1 MTDQTPDPLPGA
13 RPEPRPRTDHEH
25 LTSSFP
31 TLPEHT
37 IHEPLAA
44 EPATR
49 RIHQYG
55 LMMALA
61 VLVIVFAVWLV
72 WSYQVKQDEAKQNA
86 AAAHSL
92 CRQLSH
98 VGQPC
103 VARVAGEQSGVS
115 GDAAVP
121 APTAALTGSP
131 LTTDENGVP
140 QAYQPGEDALIVAVH
155 VAEGRLI
162 LTYDDGARVDAGPVN
177 EETLA
182 IVLANDPTATPW
194 PGPSLPGASSP
205 GASPSGASPTPA
217 PGATGF
223 PPGADGPDPAETGA
237 PSSDPAT
244 PQESPS

>member
-1 MTDQTPDPLPGA
+1 MSSDDILDSGPEP
-13 RPEPRPRTDHEH
+13 RPEPRPDPRPRTDHEH
-25 LTSSFP
+25 HTSSFP
-31 TLPEHT
+31 TLPDHT
-37 IHEPLAA
+37 IHEPLTP

-55 LMMALA
+55 LMIGLG
-61 VLVIVFAVWLV
+61 VLVVVFAVWLL

-86 AAAHSL
+86 AAAASL

-103 VARVAGEQSGVS
+103 AARVAGEQNGVAA
-115 GDAAVP
+115 DAAIP
-121 APTAALTGSP
+121 APTAPLTGSP

-140 QAYQPGEDALIVAVH
+140 QAYQPGDDALIVAVH

-194 PGPSLPGASSP
+194 PGPSLPG
-205 GASPSGASPTPA
+205 PSQSRTPTPG
-217 PGATGF
+217 PGTQTF
-223 PPGADGPDPAETGA
+223 PPGADGPDPAQTGA
-237 PSSDPAT
+237 PSSDPPT
-244 PQESPS
+244 PQEAPS